1 MELLSCQSSFFVVGL
16 QPEFFSICMTTEN
29 CQSIELHFHTVRLDS
44 KYRIHGPI
52 LKSEMHI
59 MSLQVIKALLVLDL
73 TTHGSMEPSYLRTFF
88 YVNDKYYV
96 VDDD

>member
-1 MELLSCQSSFFVVGL
+1 MELLSCHSSFFVVGL

-59 MSLQVIKALLVLDL
+59 LSLQVIKALLVLADQ
-73 TTHGSMEPSYLRTFF
+73 TNIRVDGA
-88 YVNDKYYV
+88 V
-96 VDDD
+96 VLAHILLCQ

>member
-1 MELLSCQSSFFVVGL
+1 MELLLSCHSSFFVVGL

-52 LKSEMHI
+52 LKSELHI
-59 MSLQVIKALLVLDL
+59 MSLQVIKALLVLADL
-73 TTHGSMEPSYLRTFF
+73 TKHTGRWSRRTFAHIF
-88 YVNDKYYV
+88 LFMSIRR
-96 VDDD
+96 

>member
-59 MSLQVIKALLVLDL
+59 DL